1 MTLRAVPLLLALPLA
16 VFGPERA
23 VSEVPAQTDAPG
35 FARAEPLRASSSQV
49 DPRADGRIELAQ
61 KQPWAQGNP
70 PPTDNKAGDAPDANA
85 ARQNAL
91 KQKQIQIEQAKQKAI
106 QQQQDAIRA
115 RDAAQKSRQ
124 DAILKQKQI
133 QAEQAKQ
140 KAIQQQD
147 AIRARDAAQKSRL
160 DAINKQKQIQAE
172 QAKQKAVQQQQQTQD
187 AIRARDA
194 AQKSRQDALIKQKQL
209 QVEQAKQKQLQA
221 EQARQKALQ
230 QQQTQDA
237 IRARDAAKN
246 NSWGQQQNS
255 GKIIRDP
262 ARDEALKARDEAVR
276 QKQLDAEAAR
286 QNALKARD
294 QAVRQKQLDADAAR
308 QNALKQRQGAGPR
321 PTWGTPPKAFDRGAA
336 DNEFQRARDQAR
348 DFHSHKPGDRSHGG
362 GREVE
367 NFRPD
372 GTRKFEDIRKGRKE
386 RTLFDGKR
394 RDIIEPDNRVIVRQ
408 NDRSFIRHD
417 ESRRFQRTGREV
429 RRERRKD
436 GLTMIV
442 TMGLAGALIY
452 SLQDD
457 DGQLYR
463 RSRKDRDGREV
474 VLIDNRNY
482 YGRHRHSRFDEERDY
497 RDAYVDLPPPRVRI
511 PDDEYIVDY
520 ERASPDVVY
529 DTLMAPPVERL
540 ERGYSLDEVRHSYSV
555 LERMRRVDLDA
566 VNFGFGSWEVG
577 EDQYPKL
584 ESMAQAMLRIIKR
597 SPDEVF
603 LIEGHTDAVGS
614 DIDNL
619 SLSDRRAETVAIILS
634 DVFDVPPEN
643 LTTQGYGEQYLK
655 VPTEEPSRINR
666 RVSIRRI
673 TPLLSKEGWNDVD

>member
-49 DPRADGRIELAQ
+49 DARADGRIELAQ

-634 DVFDVPPEN
+634 DVFEVPPEN

>member
-172 QAKQKAVQQQQQTQD
+172 QAKQKAIQQQQQTQD

-372 GTRKFEDIRKGRKE
+372 ATRKFEDIRKGRKE

>member
-172 QAKQKAVQQQQQTQD
+172 QAKQKAIQ
-187 AIRARDA
+187 
-194 AQKSRQDALIKQKQL
+194 
-209 QVEQAKQKQLQA
+209 
-221 EQARQKALQ
+221 Q

-634 DVFDVPPEN
+634 DVFEVPPEN

>member
-35 FARAEPLRASSSQV
+35 FARAEALRASSSQV
-49 DPRADGRIELAQ
+49 DARADGRIELAQ

-209 QVEQAKQKQLQA
+209 QA
-221 EQARQKALQ
+221 EQARQKALQQ

>member
-172 QAKQKAVQQQQQTQD
+172 QAKQKAIQQQQQTQD

-194 AQKSRQDALIKQKQL
+194 AQKSRQDALI
-209 QVEQAKQKQLQA
+209 KQKQLQA

-372 GTRKFEDIRKGRKE
+372 ATRKFEDIRKGRKE

>member
-35 FARAEPLRASSSQV
+35 FAHAEPLRASSSQV
-49 DPRADGRIELAQ
+49 DARADGRIELAQ

-172 QAKQKAVQQQQQTQD
+172 QAKQKAIQQQQQTQD

-194 AQKSRQDALIKQKQL
+194 AQKSRQDALI
-209 QVEQAKQKQLQA
+209 KQKQLQA

-372 GTRKFEDIRKGRKE
+372 ATRKFEDIRKGRKE

>member
-172 QAKQKAVQQQQQTQD
+172 QAKQKAIQQQQQTQD

-372 GTRKFEDIRKGRKE
+372 GTRKFEDIRKSRKE

>member
-23 VSEVPAQTDAPG
+23 ASEVPAQTDAPG

-49 DPRADGRIELAQ
+49 DARADGRIELAQ

-172 QAKQKAVQQQQQTQD
+172 QAKQKAVQ
-187 AIRARDA
+187 
-194 AQKSRQDALIKQKQL
+194 
-209 QVEQAKQKQLQA
+209 
-221 EQARQKALQ
+221 Q